1 MDFALTKEQEM
12 VRKMVRDF
20 AEAELRPIAA
30 EIDKTC
36 EYPKET
42 VKKMG
47 KLGLMGMTVSKDYGG
62 GGLDSVSYAIG
73 VEEISRVC
81 ASHGVVMSVNN
92 SLACFPIETFGTEEQ
107 KKKYLTP
114 LASGKNLGA
123 FGLTKPSAGTDA
135 ASQQTVAKKTDE
147 GYIINGSKIF
157 ITNGAVADTIVIFA
171 MTDKSKGTR
180 GISAF
185 IVDSKTPGFSIG
197 TVEDKMGIRGSV
209 QAELVFED
217 MLLPPENLL
226 GDEGRG
232 FKIAML
238 TLDGGRIGIA
248 SQALGIAQAALD
260 ESLKYAKEREQF
272 KKPIGKFQAIQWMIA
287 DMATEIQAARFL
299 VYKAAFTKDTSKRY
313 SAEAAMAKLYAS
325 DTAVKATRNAIQ
337 IHGGYGFIKDYPLER
352 LYRDAK
358 ITEIY
363 EGTSEVQRMV
373 IAGDKLK

>member
-1 MDFALTKEQEM
+1 MDFALSREQEM
-12 VRKMVRDF
+12 VRKMVREF
-20 AEAELRPIAA
+20 AENELRPIAA

-36 EYPKET
+36 EYPEKT

-47 KLGLMGMTVSKDYGG
+47 ELGLMGMTVPKEFGG

-81 ASHGVVMSVNN
+81 ASHGVIMSVNN
-92 SLACFPIETFGTEEQ
+92 SLACFPLDKFGTEEQ
-107 KKKYLTP
+107 KNKFLMP
-114 LASGKNLGA
+114 LANGKKLGA
-123 FGLTKPSAGTDA
+123 FGLTEPGAGTDA
-135 ASQQTVAKKTDE
+135 ASQQTTAVLEGDE
-147 GYIINGSKIF
+147 YIINGSKIF
-157 ITNGAVADTIVIFA
+157 ITNGAVADTIIIFA

-180 GISAF
+180 GISTF
-185 IVDSKTPGFSIG
+185 IIERGTPGFSIG
-197 TVEDKMGIRGSV
+197 TIEDKMGIRGSN
-209 QAELVFED
+209 QAELVFEN
-217 MLLPPENLL
+217 LRIPKGNLL
-226 GDEGRG
+226 GDEGKG

-272 KKPIGKFQAIQWMIA
+272 GRPIGKFQAIQWMVA

-299 VYKAAFTKDTSKRY
+299 VYKAAFAKDYFKRY
-313 SAEAAMAKLYAS
+313 SVEAAMAKLYAS
-325 DTAVKATRNAIQ
+325 DVAVKATRNAIQ

>member
-42 VKKMG
+42 VQKMG
-47 KLGLMGMTVSKDYGG
+47 KLGLMGMTVPKEFGG

-81 ASHGVVMSVNN
+81 ASHGVIMSVNN
-92 SLACFPIETFGTEEQ
+92 SLACFPIEKFGTEEQ
-107 KKKYLTP
+107 KKEYLTP
-114 LASGKNLGA
+114 LANGQKLGA
-123 FGLTKPSAGTDA
+123 FGLTEPSAGTDA
-135 ASQQTVAKKTDE
+135 ASQQTVAKKTED

-185 IVDSKTPGFSIG
+185 IVDTKNPGFSIG

-226 GDEGRG
+226 GEEGKG

-299 VYKAAFTKDTSKRY
+299 VYKAAFTKDTEKRY

-373 IAGDKLK
+373 IAGDKLR